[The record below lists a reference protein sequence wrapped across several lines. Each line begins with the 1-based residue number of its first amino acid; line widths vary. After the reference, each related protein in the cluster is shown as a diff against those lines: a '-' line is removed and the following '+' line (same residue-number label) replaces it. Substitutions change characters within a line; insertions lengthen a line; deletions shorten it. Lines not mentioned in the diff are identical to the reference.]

1 MEIIEILGYE
11 VKHSSDSIEIRFRT
25 IEDSEGE
32 LRIDTIDLSE
42 ADDFGYV
49 LIPEDDFEFYE
60 DEDEEYTD
68 YNNVDEIEL
77 VGFLNEYY
85 MIYPDRLPKKE

>member
-1 MEIIEILGYE
+1 MEIVEILGYE
-11 VKHSSDSIEIRFRT
+11 VNHKLDSIEVRFRT
-25 IEDSEGE
+25 IEDSEGDI
-32 LRIDTIDLSE
+32 RIDNIELSE

-49 LIPEDDFEFYE
+49 LIPEDDFEFY
-60 DEDEEYTD
+60 DDEEED
-68 YNNVDEIEL
+68 YSEYNDVDEIEL